1 MELVSRYHS
10 ILWAIIFANMFTVSA
25 TLMCPIICR
34 YVGDTTAFKMDRKPV
49 VDSNDPNFP
58 FLIVVYPLTD
68 LICLL
73 LADE

>member
-1 MELVSRYHS
+1 MVFDFYRL
-10 ILWAIIFANMFTVSA
+10 
-25 TLMCPIICR
+25 
-34 YVGDTTAFKMDRKPV
+34 VGDTTAFKMDRKPV